1 MKEEHKHTK
10 DNVKNSAGEKPVSN
24 DVTTAVEQTE
34 PAEQP
39 ATAQESAPTPPTPPT
54 PVAPVAPVPVPGPV
68 PPQPQAGPAVP
79 PPQMAPNYAYGYY
92 GQPGMMPQPN
102 PESEFKG
109 LKGWLAF
116 MMVVMFLN
124 GISCLFL
131 FVTCLSSI
139 VGGRVYVDD
148 AVGVI
153 LLPIQGIVMLV
164 AAIFIGMRK
173 RVAKSVA
180 QWAVV
185 TAAAVSTIVS
195 IVDLATQ
202 LNSRSSLYYLVSAN
216 TSSIIVMSVGL
227 MILQIVVYAVII
239 IYLQKSRRVKATLV
253 EP

>member
-10 DNVKNSAGEKPVSN
+10 DNVKNSVAEKPVNN
-24 DVTTAVEQTE
+24 DVAAAVEQTE
-34 PAEQP
+34 SAEQS
-39 ATAQESAPTPPTPPT
+39 ATTQESAPTPSTPPT
-54 PVAPVAPVPVPGPV
+54 PVAPVGPVPVPGPV

-79 PPQMAPNYAYGYY
+79 PPQMTPNYAYGYY

-139 VGGRVYVDD
+139 VGGRVHVDD

-227 MILQIVVYAVII
+227 MILQIVIYAVII

>member
-10 DNVKNSAGEKPVSN
+10 DNVKNSAGEKSVSN

-34 PAEQP
+34 SAEQS
-39 ATAQESAPTPPTPPT
+39 ATTQESAPTPSTPPT
-54 PVAPVAPVPVPGPV
+54 PVAPVGPVPVPGPV

-139 VGGRVYVDD
+139 VGGRVHVDD

-227 MILQIVVYAVII
+227 MILQIVIYAVII

>member
-10 DNVKNSAGEKPVSN
+10 DNVKNSVEEKPANN
-24 DVTTAVEQTE
+24 DVATTVEQTE

-39 ATAQESAPTPPTPPT
+39 ATTQESAPTSPT
-54 PVAPVAPVPVPGPV
+54 PVAPVGPVPVPGPV

-139 VGGRVYVDD
+139 VGGRVHVDD

-202 LNSRSSLYYLVSAN
+202 LNYRSSFYYLVSAN

-227 MILQIVVYAVII
+227 MILQIVIYAVII

>member
-10 DNVKNSAGEKPVSN
+10 DNVKNSVEEKPVNN
-24 DVTTAVEQTE
+24 DVATAVEQTE

-39 ATAQESAPTPPTPPT
+39 ATTQESAPTPPTP
-54 PVAPVAPVPVPGPV
+54 VAPVGPVPVPGPV

-79 PPQMAPNYAYGYY
+79 PPQMASNYAYGYY
-92 GQPGMMPQPN
+92 GQPGMMPQLN

-139 VGGRVYVDD
+139 VGGRVHVDD

-202 LNSRSSLYYLVSAN
+202 LNSRSSFYYLVSAN

-227 MILQIVVYAVII
+227 MILQIVIYAVII

>member
-10 DNVKNSAGEKPVSN
+10 DNVKNSVEEKPANN
-24 DVTTAVEQTE
+24 DVATTVEQTE

-39 ATAQESAPTPPTPPT
+39 ATTQESAPTSPT
-54 PVAPVAPVPVPGPV
+54 PVAPVGPVPVPGPV

-139 VGGRVYVDD
+139 VGGRVHVDD

-202 LNSRSSLYYLVSAN
+202 LNSRSSFYYLVSAN

-227 MILQIVVYAVII
+227 MILQIVIYAVII

>member
-10 DNVKNSAGEKPVSN
+10 DNVKNSVEEKPVNN
-24 DVTTAVEQTE
+24 DVATTVEQTE

-39 ATAQESAPTPPTPPT
+39 ATTQESAPTSPT
-54 PVAPVAPVPVPGPV
+54 PVAPVGPVPVPGPV

-139 VGGRVYVDD
+139 VGGRVHVDD

-202 LNSRSSLYYLVSAN
+202 LNSRSSFYYLVSAN

-227 MILQIVVYAVII
+227 MILQIVIYAVII

>member
-24 DVTTAVEQTE
+24 GVTTAVEQTE

-54 PVAPVAPVPVPGPV
+54 PAAPVAPVPAPGSV

-116 MMVVMFLN
+116 MMIVMFLN

-139 VGGRVYVDD
+139 VGGRVHVDD

-153 LLPIQGIVMLV
+153 LLPIQGIIMLV

-173 RVAKSVA
+173 RAAKSVA

-195 IVDLATQ
+195 IVDLVAQ
-202 LNSRSSLYYLVSAN
+202 LNSRPSLYYLVPAN
-216 TSSIIVMSVGL
+216 ASSIIVTSVGL
-227 MILQIVVYAVII
+227 MILQIIIYAVII

-253 EP
+253 ES

>member
-10 DNVKNSAGEKPVSN
+10 DNVKNSAVEKPVNN
-24 DVTTAVEQTE
+24 DVATAVEQTE
-34 PAEQP
+34 SAEQS
-39 ATAQESAPTPPTPPT
+39 ATTQESAPTPPTPPT
-54 PVAPVAPVPVPGPV
+54 PVAPVGPVPVPGPV
-68 PPQPQAGPAVP
+68 LPQPQAGPAVP

-139 VGGRVYVDD
+139 VGGRVHVDD

-227 MILQIVVYAVII
+227 MILQIVIYAVII

>member
-10 DNVKNSAGEKPVSN
+10 GNVKNSVVGKPVNN
-24 DVTTAVEQTE
+24 DVATAVEQTE
-34 PAEQP
+34 SAEQS
-39 ATAQESAPTPPTPPT
+39 ATTQESAPTPSTPPT
-54 PVAPVAPVPVPGPV
+54 PVASVGPVPAPGPV

-139 VGGRVYVDD
+139 VGGRVHVDD

-227 MILQIVVYAVII
+227 MILQIVIYAVII

>member
-34 PAEQP
+34 SAEQS
-39 ATAQESAPTPPTPPT
+39 ATTQESAPTPSTPPT
-54 PVAPVAPVPVPGPV
+54 PVAPVGPVPVPGPV

-139 VGGRVYVDD
+139 VGGRVHVDD

-227 MILQIVVYAVII
+227 MILQIVIYAVII

>member
-10 DNVKNSAGEKPVSN
+10 DNVKNSVEEKPVNN
-24 DVTTAVEQTE
+24 DVVATVEQTE

-39 ATAQESAPTPPTPPT
+39 ATTQESAPTSPT
-54 PVAPVAPVPVPGPV
+54 PVAPVGPVPVPGPV

-139 VGGRVYVDD
+139 VGGRVHVDD

-202 LNSRSSLYYLVSAN
+202 LNSRSSFYYLVSAN

-227 MILQIVVYAVII
+227 MILQIVIYAVII

>member
-10 DNVKNSAGEKPVSN
+10 DNVKNSVVEKPVNN
-24 DVTTAVEQTE
+24 DVATAVEQTE
-34 PAEQP
+34 SAEQS
-39 ATAQESAPTPPTPPT
+39 ATTQESAPTPSTPPT
-54 PVAPVAPVPVPGPV
+54 PVAPVAPVPVPGQV
-68 PPQPQAGPAVP
+68 PPQPQAGLAVP

-116 MMVVMFLN
+116 MMIVMFLN

-139 VGGRVYVDD
+139 VGGRVHVDD

-227 MILQIVVYAVII
+227 MILQIVIYAVII